1 MTRVGR
7 RAAGG
12 RAEKLAGVGER
23 GEEGEEDWKDRP
35 CTQREVRRG
44 PVATPALRGVTYFH
58 EVMDGLE
65 IGQIV
70 VVDVHA
76 DAEVEASVASVDD
89 LEVPELW
96 AERSQD

>member
-1 MTRVGR
+1 M
-7 RAAGG
+7 
-12 RAEKLAGVGER
+12 
-23 GEEGEEDWKDRP
+23 
-35 CTQREVRRG
+35 
-44 PVATPALRGVTYFH
+44 ATPALQGLLGRHLTHLY
-58 EVMDGLE
+58 EVVDGLE

-76 DAEVEASVASVDD
+76 DAEVEASIASVDD

>member
-1 MTRVGR
+1 MHTEG
-7 RAAGG
+7 
-12 RAEKLAGVGER
+12 
-23 GEEGEEDWKDRP
+23 GEEGASGHP
-35 CTQREVRRG
+35 S
-44 PVATPALRGVTYFH
+44 TPGGGGVTHFH

-96 AERSQD
+96 AERSQG